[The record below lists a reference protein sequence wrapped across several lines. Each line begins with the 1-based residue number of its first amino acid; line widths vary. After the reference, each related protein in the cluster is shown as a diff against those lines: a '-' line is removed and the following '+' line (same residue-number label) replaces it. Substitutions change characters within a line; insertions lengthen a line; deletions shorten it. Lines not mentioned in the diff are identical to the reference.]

1 MRVITLRQK
10 KLSGQN
16 AMKTHNNQRILF
28 LDGLRGIA
36 ILMVVLYHTYSS
48 AWQELMPFYQPTFDF
63 PLIKFGD
70 LGVPLFFII
79 SGFVIVMTLEKCQSL
94 SDFMFKRWLRLFPA
108 MLIATLLILITAPLF
123 TARPLGD
130 VKLIDSLPGLTFIS
144 HFFYKNVIGPEV
156 SVLENGFWSL
166 FVEVKFY
173 LLAGWLYF
181 LIGQKRMIIALT
193 VMFFSFVAFGLVQSR
208 LSPETLV
215 VMIEVMD
222 CLDYQYYG
230 WFVAGALFY
239 RYYNSKHV
247 MTLIAA
253 VLMALLSARTWGG
266 LMSQTMLAFIVII
279 GIFSGAMVSE
289 KLQKILSNKVLTFVG
304 FISYPLY
311 LIHENMTI
319 STIVQ
324 LHDQFASINVYVL
337 SILPLTACVL
347 ISWLIAQYAEPAMR
361 STLKNLFTPKAR
373 ITRPIGFITT

>member
-1 MRVITLRQK
+1 
-10 KLSGQN
+10 
-16 AMKTHNNQRILF
+16 MKTDAGQRIQF

-48 AWQELMPFYQPTFDF
+48 VWKEFTPFYATSYDF
-63 PLIKFGD
+63 PLVKFGD

-94 SDFMFKRWLRLFPA
+94 SEFMFKRWLRLFPA

-123 TARPLGD
+123 TTRPLGE

-144 HFFYKNVIGPEV
+144 HFFYKTVIGPEV

-181 LIGQKRMIIALT
+181 LIGQKKMIAALSI
-193 VMFFSFVAFGLVQSR
+193 MFFSFVAFGLIQSR
-208 LSPETLV
+208 LNPESA
-215 VMIEVMD
+215 VMIAEMMD

-230 WFVAGALFY
+230 WFAAGALFY
-239 RYYNSKHV
+239 RYFTSKH
-247 MTLIAA
+247 TLTFVAA

-266 LMSQTMLAFIVII
+266 LMSQTMIAFIVII
-279 GIFSGAMVSE
+279 AIFAGAMMSE
-289 KLQKILSNKVLTFVG
+289 TLQKILSNKVLTFTG

-311 LIHENMTI
+311 LIHENATI

-324 LHDQFASINVYVL
+324 LHQQFEWVNVYVL
-337 SILPLTACVL
+337 SLLPLALCVL
-347 ISWLIAQYAEPAMR
+347 ISWLMAAYGEPLLRNYLKKVFSAQ
-361 STLKNLFTPKAR
+361 TKTPKSK
-373 ITRPIGFITT
+373 PIGFNPIRLR

>member
-1 MRVITLRQK
+1 
-10 KLSGQN
+10 
-16 AMKTHNNQRILF
+16 MKTHNNQRIQF

-48 AWQELMPFYQPTFDF
+48 AWQELVPFYQSTFNF

-79 SGFVIVMTLEKCQSL
+79 SGFVIVMTLEKCKSL

-123 TARPLGD
+123 TARPLGE
-130 VKLIDSLPGLTFIS
+130 VNFIDSLPGLTFIS
-144 HFFYKNVIGPEV
+144 HFFYKTVIGSEV

-181 LIGQKRMIIALT
+181 LIGQKRMIIALAI
-193 VMFFSFVAFGLVQSR
+193 MFFSFVAFGLIQSR
-208 LSPETLV
+208 LSPETAV
-215 VMIEVMD
+215 VMMEVMD

-230 WFVAGALFY
+230 WFAAGALFY
-239 RYYNSKHV
+239 RYYNSKHA

-266 LMSQTMLAFIVII
+266 LMSQTMLVFIVII
-279 GIFSGAMVSE
+279 GIFAGAMVSE

-311 LIHENMTI
+311 LIHENMMI
-319 STIVQ
+319 SSIVQ
-324 LHDQFASINVYVL
+324 LHEQFASVNVYVL
-337 SILPLTACVL
+337 SMLPLVICVL
-347 ISWLIAQYAEPAMR
+347 VSWLIAQYAEPAIR
-361 STLKNLFTPKAR
+361 STLKDLFSSKAKM
-373 ITRPIGFITT
+373 TQPVSFITT

>member
-1 MRVITLRQK
+1 
-10 KLSGQN
+10 
-16 AMKTHNNQRILF
+16 MKTHDNQRIQF

-48 AWQELMPFYQPTFDF
+48 AWQELVPFYQPTFDF

-144 HFFYKNVIGPEV
+144 HFFYKTAIGPEV

-166 FVEVKFY
+166 FVEVQFY

-181 LIGQKRMIIALT
+181 LIGQKRMIMVLSA
-193 VMFFSFVAFGLVQSR
+193 MFFSFVGFGLIQSH
-208 LSPETLV
+208 LSPETTAV
-215 VMIEVMD
+215 VVKMMN

-230 WFVAGALFY
+230 WFASGALFY
-239 RYYNSKHV
+239 RYYNSKHI

-253 VLMALLSARTWGG
+253 VLMALLAARTWGG
-266 LMSQTMLAFIVII
+266 FMSQTMLAFAVII
-279 GIFSGAMVSE
+279 SIFAGAVVSE
-289 KLQKILSNKVLTFVG
+289 KLQNILSNKILTFVG

-319 STIVQ
+319 SSIVQ
-324 LHDQFASINVYVL
+324 LHEQFASVNVYVL
-337 SILPLTACVL
+337 SLLPLIACVL
-347 ISWLIAQYAEPAMR
+347 ISWLIAKYAEPATR
-361 STLKNLFTPKAR
+361 STLKNLFAPKAKT
-373 ITRPIGFITT
+373 TRPIGFIST